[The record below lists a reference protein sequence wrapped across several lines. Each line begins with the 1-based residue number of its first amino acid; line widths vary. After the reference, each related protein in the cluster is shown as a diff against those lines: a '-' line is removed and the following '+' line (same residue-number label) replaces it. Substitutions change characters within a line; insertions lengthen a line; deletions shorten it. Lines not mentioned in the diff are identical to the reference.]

1 MLSLNKI
8 FFYKALFGRT
18 RDQREKLFNNWMK
31 IQDIVWNSLARKENL
46 PILNDSFLFFPNK
59 GKVIE
64 KCMSII
70 SPMVNKKLI
79 LMYKK
84 SSC

>member
-8 FFYKALFGRT
+8 FYKALFGRT
-18 RDQREKLFNNWMK
+18 RDQREKNFSTIEWKFKHCMK
-31 IQDIVWNSLARKENL
+31 FSSKEGKSSN
-46 PILNDSFLFFPNK
+46 IEWQFSFFFPNK